1 MTHFCPVCWE
11 EIPAQATV
19 CPFCSA
25 DILKA
30 DSRSFIEKLCA
41 ALRHR
46 EPQTAVR
53 AAWILGE
60 RRERVALH
68 ELIRVLESATDG
80 FLVEAA
86 AEALGKIGDDQ
97 SLDALQKTS
106 EQGPVRV
113 RIAAQK
119 AIEAIHSA
127 TH

>member
-1 MTHFCPVCWE
+1 LIYFCPVCWK
-11 EIPAQATV
+11 EIPAQATT
-19 CPFCSA
+19 CPHCSA
-25 DILKA
+25 DLRQT
-30 DSRSFIEKLCA
+30 DSRTFVEKLLS
-41 ALRHR
+41 ALHHR

-60 RRERVALH
+60 RRDRVALH
-68 ELIRVLESATDG
+68 ELICVLESATDG

-86 AEALGKIGDDQ
+86 AEALGKIGDNQ
-97 SLDALQKTS
+97 SLDALQKAS

-119 AIEAIHSA
+119 AIEAIHRA